1 MNENIFGDNF
11 CVVCADGITRKGCSL
26 TVINESYAYL
36 DSEGNLLEGD
46 KAVVETLSGS
56 FAVTPYEL
64 AVITKEY
71 GPLNI

>member
-11 CVVCADGITRKGCSL
+11 SVICADGITREGCSL
-26 TVINESYAYL
+26 TVFNESYAYL
-36 DSEGNLLEGD
+36 DSEGKLLEGER
-46 KAVVETLSGS
+46 AVVTTLSGS

-64 AVITKEY
+64 AIITKEY